1 MPRDL
6 SEPVEVS
13 AEGEGLYQALINR
26 LPERARNGFSQ
37 EQLAALRDAARHCKW
52 DSHPVDLRWS
62 LPLLFKRY
70 YLVVLA
76 GPECRG
82 EQRRMEEGRH
92 HPRATLA
99 NFVFL
104 ACLATVGTILGGSVF
119 TLLFT
124 WYLSV

>member
-13 AEGEGLYQALINR
+13 AEGEELYQALTNR
-26 LPERARNGFSQ
+26 LPERVHNGFSQ
-37 EQLAALRDAARHCKW
+37 EQLAALRDASRRCKW
-52 DSHPVDLRWS
+52 GSHPVDLRWN
-62 LPLLFKRY
+62 LPLFFKRC

-76 GPECRG
+76 GPERRG
-82 EQRRMEEGRH
+82 ELRRMEEGRRN
-92 HPRATLA
+92 PWATLA
-99 NFVFL
+99 NLVFL
-104 ACLATVGTILGGSVF
+104 ACLAMGGTVFGGFVF